1 MYFVDTDIIIDL
13 TKTPPREEALRWLQG
28 IRERPKVCQA
38 VALEVLQGA
47 RNKDELRNCERFL
60 NKFERVYH
68 TKKAQKVAEDLVREF
83 KLSHGLGIQD
93 ALIAATVMVHRAT
106 LLTLNE
112 KHFRAIAGLSY
123 QVPYRKG

>member
-13 TKTPPREEALRWLQG
+13 TKTPPREEALKWLQG
-28 IRERPKVCQA
+28 IRERPRVCQA

-60 NKFERVYH
+60 SKFERIFH
-68 TKKAQKVAEDLVREF
+68 SIKAQKLAEELVREF

-93 ALIAATVMVHRAT
+93 ALIGATVILNRAT

-112 KHFRAIAGLSY
+112 KHFRAIPGLSY
-123 QVPYRKG
+123 QVPYRK